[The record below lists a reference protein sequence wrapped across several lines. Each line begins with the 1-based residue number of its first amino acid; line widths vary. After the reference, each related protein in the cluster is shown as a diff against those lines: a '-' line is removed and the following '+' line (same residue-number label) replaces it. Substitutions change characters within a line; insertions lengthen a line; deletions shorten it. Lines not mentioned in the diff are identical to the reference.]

1 MLAWPAGK
9 LQYNCETLRKHFTKH
24 LTQVAAHPST
34 YHKCKK
40 LYEFYSYLHIYTSIA
55 WLKFYLLFRLLHSVL
70 IRVQVIEGEC
80 GPRLRPP
87 GGVLLQG
94 QMQQGRRFGV
104 SMHFLQFRVRIK
116 LQLSQYLSEKV
127 TKTRCLDCFTSSK
140 QFFQSL
146 GSS

>member
-1 MLAWPAGK
+1 MV
-9 LQYNCETLRKHFTKH
+9 TL
-24 LTQVAAHPST
+24 
-34 YHKCKK
+34 
-40 LYEFYSYLHIYTSIA
+40 YTPIA

-70 IRVQVIEGEC
+70 IRVQVIGGEC

-146 GSS
+146 GSSWYPIFPFTFMANSNEPRKFFRQQVDRENQVTHEQIQSQYSAA